1 MLSAVASSRRVL
13 GTVIVQGQGSC
24 LRYPGRIVK
33 VRRWGVQLEGI
44 QAASLRRPMFPKRGL
59 TRNGRKTE
67 GERKGTILGKAAEAR
82 EPFRGI

>member
-1 MLSAVASSRRVL
+1 MQWRPLAEFLERSLDRVRDLVSDIRAAS
-13 GTVIVQGQGSC
+13 
-24 LRYPGRIVK
+24 LRCDGGG
-33 VRRWGVQLEGI
+33 WGVQLEGI